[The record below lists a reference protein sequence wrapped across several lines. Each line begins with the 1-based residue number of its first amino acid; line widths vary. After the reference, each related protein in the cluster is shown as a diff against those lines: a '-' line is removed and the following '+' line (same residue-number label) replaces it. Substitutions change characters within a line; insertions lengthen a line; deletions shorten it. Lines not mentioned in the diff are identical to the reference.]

1 MRWWLVGRVKLL
13 GRKAEE
19 CLPLFWVFAE
29 RVSSNSRNNSAC
41 GRLACLDA
49 GVARKW
55 AVGSC
60 SVEVWRRS

>member
-29 RVSSNSRNNSAC
+29 RVKSAATAETTV
-41 GRLACLDA
+41 L
-49 GVARKW
+49 
-55 AVGSC
+55 AVGLL
-60 SVEVWRRS
+60 VLTPGWPGNGQLDLVV